1 MDRKTAQR
9 GACAWLT
16 GVLLSLCLFAALAA
30 SLRAGAEADTVRT
43 VRAGSVDEMLS
54 AIAPDTLIELDG
66 VDFSLADAS
75 DYGLES
81 ESPYYSWSVQYDW
94 NDEGQYVSGAE
105 LNVHGVSNLTVRGA
119 GAADT
124 RVLAEPRFANVLVFT
139 DCANISLE
147 GLTLG
152 HTPAGECS
160 GGAVRLAGCTDVF
173 FRGCGLFGSGTVGV
187 QAVNCVRVRVLDS
200 AVYECSLSAADAFC
214 CRDFLVRGCD
224 VYSVKG
230 QGMPASALF
239 SARSCDGFTVC
250 DSRVHENDAV
260 ELMHLEDVEN
270 AFFLSNMVYGNRCE
284 GAAFL
289 SANCRVLIGGCGFT
303 GNDFPEWFKADL
315 QAPILPGGEEL
326 SAEALENMRYA
337 DISPEEAERSL
348 ETEDT
353 VAVPPGG
360 TVRVRDM
367 RELMLAIGPERTVVL
382 ESGAYDTASVSGMAD
397 TQYCAFVGGT
407 LNVTMADGLTLTGA
421 QYEARCSVLFSSAQS
436 GPAICFRDCE
446 GLTLSGLCF
455 GSENEPGRG
464 TLVSLVYC
472 SGSSVCDCVFQNAQ
486 TGICLQQS
494 VSFYANGLEFASFGE
509 YAFDSQ
515 DSDSLAFLNC
525 RAAVG
530 ASPCLRFL
538 YTGDKTWNGAP
549 LGGNGEY
556 VLTVDGELKAK

>member
-1 MDRKTAQR
+1 MDRRITQR
-9 GACAWLT
+9 GACAYLT

-105 LNVHGVSNLTVRGA
+105 LNVHGVSNLTVHGA

-147 GLTLG
+147 DLTLG

-160 GGAVRLAGCTDVF
+160 GGVVRLAGCTDVF
-173 FRGCGLFGSGTVGV
+173 FRGCGLFGCGTIGV

-224 VYSVKG
+224 VYSVKR

-250 DSRVHENDAV
+250 GSRVHENDAV

-270 AFFLSNMVYGNRCE
+270 AFFLSNKVYGNRCE
-284 GAAFL
+284 GAVFL

-303 GNDFPEWFKADL
+303 GNDFAEWFKADL
-315 QAPILPGGEEL
+315 PAPILPGGEEL

-337 DISPEEAERSL
+337 DISPEEARRSL

-382 ESGAYDTASVSGMAD
+382 EPGAYDTASVSGMAD
-397 TQYCAFVGGT
+397 TQYCDFVGGT

-494 VSFYANGLEFASFGE
+494 ASFYANGLEFASFGE

-515 DSDSLAFLNC
+515 DSDGLAFLNC